1 MKGPVWINGKDGGH
15 LDPADRG
22 LAYGDGLF
30 ETLRV
35 EKSRAVLAEAHFS
48 RLQYSAAAL
57 GIPLDIAAL
66 CRDFSRF
73 LTHCAASGVAKII
86 VTRGVSGRGY
96 LPDPAARP
104 TVIFSMHDLPE
115 YPAAHAAE
123 GITAAVCTQRLGKQ
137 PLLAGHKHL
146 NRLEQV
152 LLRRE
157 LAALQADE
165 ALVCDIE
172 GVVIEG
178 VSSNVFFVRDG
189 VLHTPLLAT
198 AGVHGVLRAA
208 LMDFADGQGIAV
220 HEALYGR
227 ADFMAADEVFFCNSV
242 NGVWPVARLHDG
254 HSERHWRP
262 GALTR
267 RLQDFWQEQL
277 GL

>member
-35 EKSRAVLAEAHFS
+35 EKGRAVLGEAHFA
-48 RLQYSAAAL
+48 RLQHSAADL
-57 GIPLDIAAL
+57 GIPLDLAAL
-66 CRDFSRF
+66 RRDFSRF
-73 LTHCAASGVAKII
+73 LAHCAPSGIAKII

-96 LPDPAARP
+96 LPDPGALP
-104 TVIFSMHDLPE
+104 TVVFSAHALPE

-123 GITAAVCTQRLGKQ
+123 GIRAVFCTQRLGRQ

-157 LAALQADE
+157 LATLQADE

-172 GVVIEG
+172 GFVVEG

-189 VLHTPLLAT
+189 ALHTPRLEM
-198 AGVHGVLRAA
+198 AGVRGVLRSA
-208 LMDFADGQGIAV
+208 LMDFADRQGIAV

-242 NGVWPVARLHDG
+242 NGVWPVASLHDG
-254 HSERHWRP
+254 HSERRWQP
-262 GALTR
+262 GPVTR
-267 RLQDFWQEQL
+267 RLQAFWQEQL
-277 GL
+277 SL